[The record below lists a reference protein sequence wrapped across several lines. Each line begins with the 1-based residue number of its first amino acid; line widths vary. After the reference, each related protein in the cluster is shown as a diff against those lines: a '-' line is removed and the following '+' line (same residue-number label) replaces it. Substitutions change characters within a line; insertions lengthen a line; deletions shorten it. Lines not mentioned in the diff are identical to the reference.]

1 MYTRNIHQREIRELV
16 FGHIDKDHIEE
27 RLHCRAYMKFNTK
40 VELLKLLDTPCY
52 EYEHEHK
59 NLGIKKRNEAMY
71 QFTV

>member
-1 MYTRNIHQREIRELV
+1 
-16 FGHIDKDHIEE
+16 
-27 RLHCRAYMKFNTK
+27 MKFNTK